1 MLGKTLFN
9 KTPTGPVQWAG
20 QVGFLIHILKNKII
34 TYTCTE
40 LFQFAPP
47 LT

>member
-9 KTPTGPVQWAG
+9 KTPTGRVQWAG
-20 QVGFLIHILKNKII
+20 QVGFLIHKII